1 MEEKLERFDEKV
13 NTEVNKILSSLGFK
27 IHDGMTSE
35 DYCQLSRDMGANG
48 VAYDLKSETEN
59 GVYRVTIQ
67 LTKTLE
73 LIL

>member
-13 NTEVNKILSSLGFK
+13 NAEVNKILSSLGFK
-27 IHDGMTSE
+27 IHDSMTSE